1 MGRLQWESSGELI
14 RSEKTGSE
22 EYKTFFWTQFVV
34 EDLTEFLM
42 FVSLQKPE
50 LLGTEPLDELMTLLI
65 VLAGR

>member
-1 MGRLQWESSGELI
+1 L
-14 RSEKTGSE
+14 
-22 EYKTFFWTQFVV
+22 TQFVV